1 MGFRRISREFAMQ
14 ALFFI
19 DRSGDN
25 SEENLAAFQ
34 QSCPPPPKTL
44 PFFNRLVR
52 GVMGMQQDIDAI
64 VERFSDNWKISRM
77 SCVDRNVLRIA
88 VFEMCLC
95 DDIPIK
101 VSINEAIDV
110 GKKYG
115 TSESGAFINGILD
128 SVHLAIA
135 NQTLERELEGI
146 RERFETEVAAE
157 YAAEAYYDP
166 ADTDDSPDS
175 EDEDATHQGA
185 AEAPR
190 SRPIRL
196 GRELLKRT
204 RAQRSADD
212 RESP

>member
-1 MGFRRISREFAMQ
+1 MGFRRISREYAMQ
-14 ALFFI
+14 ALFFM
-19 DRSGDN
+19 DRRRDN
-25 SEENLAAFQ
+25 SDKNLADFQ
-34 QSCPPPPKTL
+34 RSCPPPQKAL

-52 GVMGMQQDIDAI
+52 GVMGMQPVIDTI

-115 TSESGAFINGILD
+115 TKESGAFINGILD
-128 SVHLAIA
+128 SVHLAIE
-135 NQTLERELEGI
+135 NQTLNRELTDI
-146 RERFETEVAAE
+146 KTRFEAEVAGE
-157 YAAEAYYDP
+157 YTAEAYYDATESDETP
-166 ADTDDSPDS
+166 RADKDDAGEKSVAAATDS
-175 EDEDATHQGA
+175 
-185 AEAPR
+185 R
-190 SRPIRL
+190 SIRL

-204 RAQRSADD
+204 RTQRSVDNN
-212 RESP
+212 EVP